1 MNEVQLVDPN
11 ANVSKIVM
19 VLKNVQSG
27 IREDIFIYEIHR
39 CAYICSWHTHA
50 CAHTH
55 TYVYVCV
62 YIHMYTHMYICI
74 YILSLPLC

>member
-27 IREDIFIYEIHR
+27 IREDILIYEIHR
-39 CAYICSWHTHA
+39 CAYICS
-50 CAHTH
+50 
-55 TYVYVCV
+55 
-62 YIHMYTHMYICI
+62 
-74 YILSLPLC
+74 